1 MSDNSPLG
9 FAKFVPG
16 FEFLQNLAKGAGQ
29 AMPQMPSLSNWIAPT
44 LSVEELDKR
53 IDELKAVQFWLD
65 QNAKALA
72 ATVQALEVQK
82 MTLATL
88 QGMNFSMGDLANALK
103 IKAADAVAGGAGMA
117 AGAAARVGEAAQAA
131 QDLAAG
137 ARAEKP
143 AGPADGG
150 NGGKGGK
157 GAKAAKA
164 ATPAVDPLQWWGSL
178 TQQFQQ
184 IAATAMADAARTTA
198 VDAARTMATGM
209 AKDAVKA
216 ATGAMRQ
223 ATQPRA
229 KAGRTSKAAKAAPRK
244 KAAPR
249 RAASGT

>member
-103 IKAADAVAGGAGMA
+103 VKASDAVAGGAGMA

-137 ARAEKP
+137 VKADKP
-143 AGPADGG
+143 AGKSA
-150 NGGKGGK
+150 GGKG
-157 GAKAAKA
+157 AKA

-223 ATQPRA
+223 AAQPRA
-229 KAGRTSKAAKAAPRK
+229 KAGRTTRTTKAAPRK

-249 RAASGT
+249 RMASGT